1 MATKKRKKSNTER
14 LNYEKRRAEREAEAK
29 RVARKKTL
37 IGRAVFASVVG
48 VFVGI
53 IFGAMAIAEA
63 IKDARRPLSDDYSE
77 YYVTGAGKN
86 YTEGHDVVYA
96 DIKVKGYGT
105 ITLLLDKTA
114 APKTVENFVNL
125 AKAGFYDGLT
135 FHRIMENF
143 MIQGGDPD
151 ANGTGGN
158 VDENGKKQTIV
169 GEFSANGCTTNGFSH
184 KRGVISMARGNSYDS
199 ASSQFFICNADSP
212 ATAQLDGKYAAFG
225 YVIDGLIIVDK
236 ITEDYIK
243 YADTANNNTIPKR
256 RNQPVVQSITIR
268 ETV

>member
-1 MATKKRKKSNTER
+1 MASKKRKKSNTER
-14 LNYEKRRAEREAEAK
+14 LNYEKRRAEREALAK
-29 RVARKKTL
+29 REARRKTV
-37 IGRAVFASVVG
+37 IGLAVFAAVVG

-63 IKDARRPLSDDYSE
+63 IKDARRPESDDYSE
-77 YYVTGAGKN
+77 YYVTGAGKD
-86 YTEGHDVVYA
+86 YTKDHDVVYA

-105 ITLLLDKTA
+105 ITVLLDKTA

-169 GEFSANGCTTNGFSH
+169 GEFSENGCTTNGFSH
-184 KRGVISMARGNSYDS
+184 KRGVISMARSGSGYNT
-199 ASSQFFICNADSP
+199 ASSQFFICNADAS
-212 ATAQLDGKYAAFG
+212 ASLDGKYAAFG

-243 YADTANNNTIPKR
+243 YADTSNSNTIPKR
-256 RNQPVVQSITIR
+256 RNQPVIQSITIR
-268 ETV
+268 ESL

>member
-37 IGRAVFASVVG
+37 IGLAVFAAVVG

-63 IKDARRPLSDDYSE
+63 IKDARRPPSDDYSE

-105 ITLLLDKTA
+105 ITVLLDKTA

-169 GEFSANGCTTNGFSH
+169 GEFSVNGCTTNGFSH
-184 KRGVISMARGNSYDS
+184 KRGVISMARGGNSYDS
-199 ASSQFFICNADSP
+199 ASSQFFICNADASSS
-212 ATAQLDGKYAAFG
+212 LDGKYAAFG
-225 YVIDGLIIVDK
+225 YVTEGLIIVDK

-256 RNQPVVQSITIR
+256 RNQPVIQSITIR